1 MILNKTIKIG
11 ALFTAL
17 ILMLTGCSIN
27 NKTLEKSQKNED
39 VLVTLILDKG
49 GVNDGSFNESAWS
62 GADYFVDGSS
72 SIAKKLRIPSLIIGL
87 TIVAFGTS
95 SPEAAVSITASVNGQ
110 NGMAIG
116 NVIGSNIF
124 NLLMVIGASGIIK
137 PLLVEKSILS
147 REFPFVLLTSIILVI
162 LSLDSLLFNSSIN
175 IISRMD
181 GIILLI
187 LFAVFLYYLI
197 NSAMKNRKENL
208 CDPETS
214 VDIDVSNVKAIE
226 KNNTMIK
233 SILISIIGI
242 AAIIFGGNLVV
253 NSASDIASSFGVSD
267 QLIGLTVVSIG
278 TSLPEFVTSV
288 IAATKGESDLALGNV
303 IGSNIFNILFVIGA
317 SALISPMTVDP
328 KLIIDGAIM
337 ILSTVLV
344 YFYAYRKN
352 DISKFESITL
362 SLLYFGYM
370 GYLVFTA

>member
-1 MILNKTIKIG
+1 MNYILLLIG
-11 ALFTAL
+11 FAL
-17 ILMLTGCSIN
+17 
-27 NKTLEKSQKNED
+27 
-39 VLVTLILDKG
+39 LVK
-49 GVNDGSFNESAWS
+49 

-72 SIAKKLRIPSLIIGL
+72 NIAKKLRIPSLIIGL

-95 SPEAAVSITASVNGQ
+95 APEAAVSITASINGQ

-147 REFPFVLLTSIILVI
+147 REFPFTLLISIILII
-162 LSLDSLLFNSSIN
+162 LSSDILLFNSSIN
-175 IISRMD
+175 TINRID

-187 LFAVFLYYLI
+187 LFIVFLYYLI
-197 NSAMKNRKENL
+197 NSAMKNRKESL
-208 CDPETS
+208 YDTETS
-214 VDIDVSNVKAIE
+214 ADLDMSNIKSIE
-226 KNNTMIK
+226 KSNTMIK
-233 SILISIIGI
+233 SILISVIGI

-253 NSASDIASSFGVSD
+253 DSASNIASSFGVND
-267 QLIGLTVVSIG
+267 QLIGLTIVSIG
-278 TSLPEFVTSV
+278 TSLPEFVTSI

-303 IGSNIFNILFVIGA
+303 LGSNIFNILFVIGA

-328 KLIIDGAIM
+328 KLIINGAIM
-337 ILSTVLV
+337 ILSTILV

-370 GYLVFTA
+370 G

>member
-1 MILNKTIKIG
+1 MNYILLVIG
-11 ALFTAL
+11 F
-17 ILMLTGCSIN
+17 IL
-27 NKTLEKSQKNED
+27 
-39 VLVTLILDKG
+39 LVK
-49 GVNDGSFNESAWS
+49 

-95 SPEAAVSITASVNGQ
+95 APEAAVSITASVNGQ

-197 NSAMKNRKENL
+197 
-208 CDPETS
+208 
-214 VDIDVSNVKAIE
+214 
-226 KNNTMIK
+226 
-233 SILISIIGI
+233 
-242 AAIIFGGNLVV
+242 

>member
-1 MILNKTIKIG
+1 MNYILLVIG
-11 ALFTAL
+11 F
-17 ILMLTGCSIN
+17 IL
-27 NKTLEKSQKNED
+27 
-39 VLVTLILDKG
+39 LVK
-49 GVNDGSFNESAWS
+49 

-226 KNNTMIK
+226 KNNTMINPTASVGK
-233 SILISIIGI
+233 YVLIGI

>member
-1 MILNKTIKIG
+1 MNYILLVIG
-11 ALFTAL
+11 F
-17 ILMLTGCSIN
+17 IL
-27 NKTLEKSQKNED
+27 
-39 VLVTLILDKG
+39 LVK
-49 GVNDGSFNESAWS
+49 

-95 SPEAAVSITASVNGQ
+95 APEAAVSITASVNGQ

-147 REFPFVLLTSIILVI
+147 KEFPFVLLTSIILVI

-214 VDIDVSNVKAIE
+214 VDIDVGNVKAIE

-267 QLIGLTVVSIG
+267 QLIGLTIVQSVLLFQ
-278 TSLPEFVTSV
+278 SL
-288 IAATKGESDLALGNV
+288 
-303 IGSNIFNILFVIGA
+303 
-317 SALISPMTVDP
+317 
-328 KLIIDGAIM
+328 
-337 ILSTVLV
+337 
-344 YFYAYRKN
+344 
-352 DISKFESITL
+352 
-362 SLLYFGYM
+362 
-370 GYLVFTA
+370 

>member
-1 MILNKTIKIG
+1 MNYILLLIG
-11 ALFTAL
+11 FAL
-17 ILMLTGCSIN
+17 
-27 NKTLEKSQKNED
+27 
-39 VLVTLILDKG
+39 LVK
-49 GVNDGSFNESAWS
+49 

-72 SIAKKLRIPSLIIGL
+72 NIAKKLRIPSLIIGL

-95 SPEAAVSITASVNGQ
+95 APEAAVSITASINGQ

-147 REFPFVLLTSIILVI
+147 REFPFTLLISIILII
-162 LSLDSLLFNSSIN
+162 LSSDILLFNSSIN
-175 IISRMD
+175 TINRID

-187 LFAVFLYYLI
+187 LFIVFLYYLI
-197 NSAMKNRKENL
+197 NSAMKNRKESL
-208 CDPETS
+208 CDTETS
-214 VDIDVSNVKAIE
+214 ADLDMSNIKSIE
-226 KNNTMIK
+226 KSNTMIK
-233 SILISIIGI
+233 SILISVIGI

-253 NSASDIASSFGVSD
+253 DSASNIASSFGVND
-267 QLIGLTVVSIG
+267 QLIGLTIVSIG
-278 TSLPEFVTSV
+278 TSLPEFVTSI

-303 IGSNIFNILFVIGA
+303 LGSNIFNILFVIGA

-328 KLIIDGAIM
+328 KLIINGAIM
-337 ILSTVLV
+337 ILSTILV

-370 GYLVFTA
+370 GYLIFIA

>member
-1 MILNKTIKIG
+1 MNYILLLIG
-11 ALFTAL
+11 F
-17 ILMLTGCSIN
+17 
-27 NKTLEKSQKNED
+27 
-39 VLVTLILDKG
+39 VLLVK
-49 GVNDGSFNESAWS
+49 

-72 SIAKKLRIPSLIIGL
+72 NIAKKLRIPSLIIGL

-95 SPEAAVSITASVNGQ
+95 APEAAVSITASINGQ

-147 REFPFVLLTSIILVI
+147 REFPFTLLISIILII
-162 LSLDSLLFNSSIN
+162 LSSDILLFNSSIN
-175 IISRMD
+175 TINRID

-187 LFAVFLYYLI
+187 LFIVFLYYLI
-197 NSAMKNRKENL
+197 NSAMKNRKESL
-208 CDPETS
+208 YDTETS
-214 VDIDVSNVKAIE
+214 ADLDMSNIKSIE
-226 KNNTMIK
+226 KSNTMIK
-233 SILISIIGI
+233 SILISVIGI
-242 AAIIFGGNLVV
+242 AAIILGGNLVV
-253 NSASDIASSFGVSD
+253 DSASNIASSFGVSD

-278 TSLPEFVTSV
+278 TSLPEFVTSI

-303 IGSNIFNILFVIGA
+303 LGSNIFNILFVIGA

-337 ILSTVLV
+337 ILSTILV

-370 GYLVFTA
+370 GYLIFIA

>member
-1 MILNKTIKIG
+1 MNYILLLIG
-11 ALFTAL
+11 FAL
-17 ILMLTGCSIN
+17 
-27 NKTLEKSQKNED
+27 
-39 VLVTLILDKG
+39 LVK
-49 GVNDGSFNESAWS
+49 

-72 SIAKKLRIPSLIIGL
+72 NIAKKLRIPSLIIGL

-95 SPEAAVSITASVNGQ
+95 APEAAVSITASINGQ

-147 REFPFVLLTSIILVI
+147 REFPFTLLISIILII
-162 LSLDSLLFNSSIN
+162 LSSDILLFNSSIN
-175 IISRMD
+175 TINRID

-187 LFAVFLYYLI
+187 LFIVFLYYLI
-197 NSAMKNRKENL
+197 NSAMKNRKESL
-208 CDPETS
+208 YDTETS
-214 VDIDVSNVKAIE
+214 ADLDMSNIKSIE
-226 KNNTMIK
+226 KSNTMIK
-233 SILISIIGI
+233 SILISVIGI

-253 NSASDIASSFGVSD
+253 DSASNIASSFGVND
-267 QLIGLTVVSIG
+267 QLIGLTIVSIG
-278 TSLPEFVTSV
+278 TSLPEFVTSI

-303 IGSNIFNILFVIGA
+303 LGSNIFNILFVIGA

-328 KLIIDGAIM
+328 KLIINGAIM
-337 ILSTVLV
+337 ILSTILV

-370 GYLVFTA
+370 GYLIFIA

>member
-1 MILNKTIKIG
+1 MNYILLLIG
-11 ALFTAL
+11 F
-17 ILMLTGCSIN
+17 
-27 NKTLEKSQKNED
+27 
-39 VLVTLILDKG
+39 VLLVK
-49 GVNDGSFNESAWS
+49 

-72 SIAKKLRIPSLIIGL
+72 NIAKKLRIPSLIIGL

-95 SPEAAVSITASVNGQ
+95 APEAAVSITASINGQ

-147 REFPFVLLTSIILVI
+147 REFPFTLLISIILII
-162 LSLDSLLFNSSIN
+162 LSSDILLFNSSIN
-175 IISRMD
+175 TINRID

-187 LFAVFLYYLI
+187 LFIVFLYYLI
-197 NSAMKNRKENL
+197 NSAMKNRKESL
-208 CDPETS
+208 YDTETS
-214 VDIDVSNVKAIE
+214 ADLDMSNIKSIE
-226 KNNTMIK
+226 KSNTMIK
-233 SILISIIGI
+233 SILISVIGI

-253 NSASDIASSFGVSD
+253 DSASNIASNFGVSD

-278 TSLPEFVTSV
+278 TSLPEFVTSI

-303 IGSNIFNILFVIGA
+303 LGSNIFNILFVIGA

-337 ILSTVLV
+337 ILSTILV

-370 GYLVFTA
+370 GYLIFIA

>member
-1 MILNKTIKIG
+1 MNYILLVIG
-11 ALFTAL
+11 F
-17 ILMLTGCSIN
+17 IL
-27 NKTLEKSQKNED
+27 
-39 VLVTLILDKG
+39 LVK
-49 GVNDGSFNESAWS
+49 

-95 SPEAAVSITASVNGQ
+95 APEAAVSITASVNGQ

-147 REFPFVLLTSIILVI
+147 R
-162 LSLDSLLFNSSIN
+162 DSLLFNSSIN

-337 ILSTVLV
+337 ILSTVVV